1 MRKDIQRTETLQKQR
16 LHDIKAQE
24 RRRDVRLKIGEKW
37 DKARR
42 VLDMPQLSTNNDRQ
56 FLHLLDKL
64 EISNPNNDMYMNA
77 IKTEV
82 SRITAA
88 FDRSLNEM
96 SIFVYCQSEGSF
108 KVSLHLFE
116 NRSLSETWVL
126 LNKVKRSSKLNEVLR
141 ERLKEF
147 ASRASPQ
154 VVNNPHQVRF
164 FKSDCLQICQ
174 LDVQS
179 LKDYSAKHLV

>member
-1 MRKDIQRTETLQKQR
+1 
-16 LHDIKAQE
+16 
-24 RRRDVRLKIGEKW
+24 
-37 DKARR
+37 
-42 VLDMPQLSTNNDRQ
+42 MPQLSTNNDRQ

-64 EISNPNNDMYMNA
+64 EISNPNNDVYMNA

-116 NRSLSETWVL
+116 NRSLSEIWVL

-154 VVNNPHQVRF
+154 VVNNPH
-164 FKSDCLQICQ
+164 
-174 LDVQS
+174 
-179 LKDYSAKHLV
+179 